1 MWQLY
6 ISDDNGNMKPF
17 LKPFKTAEDAENMA
31 KVLEIMS
38 YSIKKSK

>member
-17 LKPFKTAEDAENMA
+17 LKPFKSVEDAENMA
-31 KVLEIMS
+31 KVLEIMP